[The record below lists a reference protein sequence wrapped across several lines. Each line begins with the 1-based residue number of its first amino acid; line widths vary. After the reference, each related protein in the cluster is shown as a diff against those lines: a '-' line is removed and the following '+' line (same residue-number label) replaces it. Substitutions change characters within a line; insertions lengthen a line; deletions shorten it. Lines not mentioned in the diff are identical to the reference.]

1 MQRDGAQQA
10 DLKALWAGA
19 YEAWR
24 HVPGHPEKVV
34 CLIPEEAALAQGG
47 PPLDAALPAA
57 VHNNVLF
64 GLTSWNPMGEDA
76 PMEQNLASYPA
87 LLADLRAL
95 QPAHIWQS
103 YGFDSSGY
111 RENGFTVAFP
121 ADRAAAAREATVE
134 VAKKYGQGAV
144 YELTPLPGDSS
155 RILRRTVP
163 ALVPDVDADVV
174 MASTAS
180 VIIAIAIAIRIVAI
194 IVLTRILTITPTIVI
209 IIPPIFTI
217 TIITLTT
224 TITTIPGTTTTI
236 IIPTI
241 FAITII
247 TLTTTITTILGTTTT
262 STTTIIIPTIFAIT
276 IITLTT
282 TITTILG
289 TTTTSTTTIIIPTF
303 AIIIT
308 TTTTTIPILIITSA
322 STTLLASG
330 QSK

>member
-1 MQRDGAQQA
+1 LSPSSLDCIRVAGLGGRDVVPQRCSAGSTRSSSDSEARATSAMQRDGAQQA

-144 YELTPLPGDSS
+144 YELTSLPGDPS

-174 MASTAS
+174 MARCA
-180 VIIAIAIAIRIVAI
+180 
-194 IVLTRILTITPTIVI
+194 LPEH
-209 IIPPIFTI
+209 
-217 TIITLTT
+217 
-224 TITTIPGTTTTI
+224 IPGAD
-236 IIPTI
+236 PDLH
-241 FAITII
+241 FP
-247 TLTTTITTILGTTTT
+247 LELR
-262 STTTIIIPTIFAIT
+262 
-276 IITLTT
+276 
-282 TITTILG
+282 
-289 TTTTSTTTIIIPTF
+289 
-303 AIIIT
+303 
-308 TTTTTIPILIITSA
+308 
-322 STTLLASG
+322 
-330 QSK
+330 